1 MTFWWIQVLKF
12 RKASLT
18 VVVTPRYIPSS
29 IPHFLLFWVWIS
41 EGRNM
46 NEGVTGQTQRWWNF
60 YSYGE
65 MSQCRWNWRAVFEI
79 SMSSTGL
86 LMP

>member
-1 MTFWWIQVLKF
+1 
-12 RKASLT
+12 
-18 VVVTPRYIPSS
+18 
-29 IPHFLLFWVWIS
+29 
-41 EGRNM
+41 M